1 MLVQAGILVTGGG
14 QLAVRIGGSPPVD
27 IVLAEVIDVSL
38 AVLGLRLSAFGMY
51 SVEAAREE
59 LLAELVLRL
68 LSAEHQASVDSIGQY
83 RRSHI
88 CL

>member
-1 MLVQAGILVTGGG
+1 MTGSG
-14 QLAVRIGGSPPVD
+14 QLAVRIGGRPPVD

-38 AVLGLRLSAFGMY
+38 AVLGLRSSAFGMCA
-51 SVEAAREE
+51 VEVKGEE

-68 LSAEHQASVDSIGQY
+68 LSADGKADFNIREQY